1 MTKYILTL
9 GVVGALLFTSCKDA
23 PKQENTETVVEDA
36 VEVVQDDIVT
46 SKTTDKDGNELEI
59 EFNNTKG
66 IANFEFDGETIE
78 LKQERSGSGIWYKN
92 DTYELRGKGN
102 DIELKKDGEVVF
114 VHEDEI
120 INTSYKDDKGS
131 TLDLTVNATTNE
143 AKVYLN
149 GGEQIDLVG
158 EKPASGIW
166 YKNDQYEL
174 SGKGEKVVLKKDGE
188 IVFKN

>member
-1 MTKYILTL
+1 MTKHLITL
-9 GVVGALLFTSCKDA
+9 GLVGALVFTSCKDA
-23 PKQENTETVVEDA
+23 PKQEHAETVVEDT
-36 VEVVQDDIVT
+36 VEVVEDDIVT

-66 IANFEFDGETIE
+66 TATFEFDGETVE

-102 DIELKKDGEVVF
+102 DIELKKEGEVVF

-120 INTSYKDDKGS
+120 IKTSYKDDKGS

-166 YKNDQYEL
+166 YTNDEYEL
-174 SGKGEKVVLKKDGE
+174 RGKGKEIVLKKDGE
-188 IVFKN
+188 ILFKN